1 MFWLAEQESY
11 CERCL
16 KMSFELKI
24 MPRVRDISNDT
35 NFIGY
40 QCFVDESWKYRDK
53 YSGTWW
59 YCTSSNGEAST
70 MRTSN
75 MFRSLTPLN
84 TKVEALLWAM
94 MCIISADNQDVV
106 FFTDYSDL
114 VFPYRM
120 VSIFSLLGR
129 FA

>member
-40 QCFVDESWKYRDK
+40 QCFVDESWKDRDK

-75 MFRSLTPLN
+75 MFRSLTLLN

-106 FFTDYSDL
+106 FFTDCSDL

-120 VSIFSLLGR
+120 VSIFSLLGG